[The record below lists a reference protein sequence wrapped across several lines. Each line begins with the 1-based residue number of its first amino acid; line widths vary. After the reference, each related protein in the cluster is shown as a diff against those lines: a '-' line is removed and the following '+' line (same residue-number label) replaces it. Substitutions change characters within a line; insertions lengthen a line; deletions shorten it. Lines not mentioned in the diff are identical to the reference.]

1 MAVYK
6 PTDCSPFNG
15 TFDVAQDLPI
25 FFECKIDTSNAQ
37 ITAYTIEIYDS
48 NNNLIF
54 PQNNDEPLINR
65 VSFIDELATYVRT
78 YYPERNFNTANI
90 NSGLNGSYLE
100 IPVIVK
106 NKANNTVARNQVLS
120 QDIANGQQYYWR
132 ITLYQQMPKTGL
144 PTNINYYDMTMAHG
158 TILGSTFERL
168 QTPLIYND
176 EYVVKGLSLIN
187 KYVQLGNS
195 NIHNINLDS
204 PIIDY
209 AYSTFQQVG
218 NRALISNYNSTYGY
232 IYPSIVEGA
241 SFSKGQVSR
250 DSCDSFKIFKQGNNP
265 ALLGATDMAYFV
277 YNGAINEGTSV
288 GASDSTWKWV
298 DNLSDVTT
306 SYWQETYNVIGEPSG
321 TYYPLGNDYPLYGN
335 ERIVFNNVRK
345 DAAIA
350 GTGTYYGSPYNG
362 VYYPTFSSVKKEG
375 EGAGGEIFT
384 VTVRWNRVPD
394 MASWGNLITKVL
406 YVQSGSYAGQNI
418 ELTVRSTYGQ
428 INKTPFKFQ
437 AETPVRLFNTVQAI
451 TTALSVPAGQQG
463 AQVVL
468 NLSQAIS
475 EILSVKIAGGNLVSA
490 SNYSFAQ
497 NSRFIVYTKQ
507 SASAETL
514 MVEYIP
520 YSSRDYQ
527 GVIFYNATG
536 DANYYTTPNDVVFI
550 RPSVNINSSMALKWD
565 NSWISIAA
573 YGSKYAYVERG
584 SGSSIATMESDATRY
599 SIASFYQTSDFNPF
613 TLYATPTLSYVVTVN
628 NQSVSPDNNTGA
640 YVINARNFTI
650 QASYEQSN
658 FIQWQ
663 SFQWTLWNQ
672 DKSVLLDKGTEIY
685 GGDIIAE
692 FRGLENKT
700 TYIVTLSIQNNAGKV
715 IVQNIIVQTDFE
727 ESGTFSG
734 NVQLTLDCDNA
745 AAKATMEL
753 PDAGLLVVAPDA
765 DSYSDQIPEELE
777 ANKRAYVWNADTSS
791 NFFYVGNEQSQ
802 PQATAS
808 VSNGELIL
816 KTPNALSFSKIF
828 KQHNISDNTAVA
840 PIEVSGRFVIENDF
854 TFTAPF
860 SGEFFSIA
868 QDNDSLKRGFTIP
881 AFFDGTN
888 NTISSDA
895 YKIQYKNSSD
905 ETKFLTIVDENGNEG
920 LTWDT
925 LYLISNWVPS
935 NSVEPIDFGSLAN
948 VADFDKAQVV
958 DEYGEITEE
967 YYNIQGYYNSYDET
981 YPVWDE
987 KREDETSP
995 KPRALWMDM
1004 KPADKQKQ
1012 VIIKADRASSPNY
1025 KTTSKSVCT
1034 KELPRWNDDAAGC
1047 YNSWDDGPDETLL
1060 TFQKQVSPIFN
1071 GDTAIVNHKFCFRIY
1086 VDADTMTILDNSRC
1100 YLQPIV
1106 IPKLDTPE
1114 GVSIQG
1120 KDAFW
1125 NPVANATQYK
1135 IFLGSTMIG
1144 STEGTSTGAEV

>member
-15 TFDVAQDLPI
+15 TFDVVQDLPI

-106 NKANNTVARNQVLS
+106 NKANNTVARNQILS
-120 QDIANGQQYYWR
+120 QDITNGQQYYWR
-132 ITLYQQMPKTGL
+132 ITLYQQMSKTGL

-158 TILGSTFERL
+158 TTLGSTFERL

-195 NIHNINLDS
+195 NIQNINLDS

-209 AYSTFQQVG
+209 VYSTFQQVG
-218 NRALISNYNSTYGY
+218 NRALVSNYNSTYGY
-232 IYPSIVEGA
+232 IYPSTVEGA

-250 DSCDSFKIFKQGNNP
+250 VSCDSFKIFKQGNNP

-277 YNGAINEGTSV
+277 YNGAINEGASV

-384 VTVRWNRVPD
+384 ITVRWNRVPD

-463 AQVVL
+463 AQIVL

-475 EILSVKIAGGNLVSA
+475 EILSVKIAGGNLVPA

-507 SASAETL
+507 SASAEML

-527 GVIFYNATG
+527 GVIFYNTTG
-536 DANYYTTPNDVVFI
+536 DTNYYTTPNDVVFI

-565 NSWISIAA
+565 NNWISIAA

-584 SGSSIATMESDATRY
+584 GGSSIATMKSDVTRY

-628 NQSVSPDNNTGA
+628 NQSVSPDTNAGA
-640 YVINARNFTI
+640 YIINARNFTI
-650 QASYEQSN
+650 QALYEQSN

-672 DKSVLLDKGTEIY
+672 NKSILLDRGTEIY

-700 TYIVTLSIQNNAGKV
+700 TYIVTLSIQNSAGKV
-715 IVQNIIVQTDFE
+715 IVQNITVQTDFE

-734 NVQLTLDCDNA
+734 NVQLTLDCGNA
-745 AAKATMEL
+745 AAKANIEL

-765 DSYSDQIPEELE
+765 DSYSDQIPEVLE
-777 ANKRAYVWNADTSS
+777 ANKRAYIWDADTSS
-791 NFFYVGNEQSQ
+791 NFFYIGNEQSQ

-808 VSNGELIL
+808 VSNGELVL
-816 KTPNALSFSKIF
+816 KTPGVLSFSKIF

-840 PIEVSGRFVIENDF
+840 PIEVNGKFVIENDF

-868 QDNDSLKRGFTIP
+868 QDNDSLQRGFTIP
-881 AFFDGTN
+881 AFFDSTN
-888 NTISSDA
+888 NVISSDA
-895 YKIQYKNSSD
+895 YRIQYKNSRD
-905 ETKFLTIVDENGNEG
+905 ETKFLTIVDENGKEG

-958 DEYGEITEE
+958 GEDGAITDE
-967 YYNIQGYYNSYDET
+967 YYNIQGYYNSYDND

-987 KREDETSP
+987 KSENEASP
-995 KPRALWMDM
+995 KPCALWMDI
-1004 KPADKQKQ
+1004 KPADGQKQ
-1012 VIIKADRASSPNY
+1012 VITKADRALSPNY
-1025 KTTSKSVCT
+1025 QTTLKSVGT
-1034 KELPRWNDDAAGC
+1034 KDLSYWEDEAEGY

-1060 TFQKQVSPIFN
+1060 TFQKQVLPIFN
-1071 GDTAIVNHKFCFRIY
+1071 GDTAIANHKFFFRIY
-1086 VDADTMTILDNSRC
+1086 VDADTMTVLDESRC

-1114 GVSIQG
+1114 NVNVQG

-1144 STEGTSTGAEV
+1144 STEGTFTGVEV

>member
-37 ITAYTIEIYDS
+37 ITAYTVEIYDS

-132 ITLYQQMPKTGL
+132 ITLYQQMPKTGF

-176 EYVVKGLSLIN
+176 GYVVKGLSLIN

-195 NIHNINLDS
+195 NIQNINLDS
-204 PIIDY
+204 PITDY
-209 AYSTFQQVG
+209 AYSTFRQVG

-277 YNGAINEGTSV
+277 YNGAINEGASV
-288 GASDSTWKWV
+288 GASGSTWKWV

-306 SYWQETYNVIGEPSG
+306 SYWQETYNVSEEPSG
-321 TYYPLGNDYPLYGN
+321 TYYPLGSDYPLYGN

-350 GTGTYYGSPYNG
+350 GAGIYYGSPYNG
-362 VYYPTFSSVKKEG
+362 IYYPTFSSVKKEG
-375 EGAGGEIFT
+375 EETFT

-418 ELTVRSTYGQ
+418 ELTVRSPYGQ

-437 AETPVRLFNTVQAI
+437 AETPVRLFNTVQAT
-451 TTALSVPAGQQG
+451 TTALSVPAGRQG

-468 NLSQAIS
+468 ILSQAIS

-514 MVEYIP
+514 MVEYVP

-527 GVIFYNATG
+527 GVIFYNTAG

-565 NSWISIAA
+565 NNWISIAA

-584 SGSSIATMESDATRY
+584 SGSSIATMESDVTRY
-599 SIASFYQTSDFNPF
+599 SVASFYQTSDFNPF

-628 NQSVSPDNNTGA
+628 NQSVAPDGNTGA

-650 QASYEQSN
+650 QAFYEQSN

-663 SFQWTLWNQ
+663 SFQWTLWDQN
-672 DKSVLLDKGTEIY
+672 KSVLLDRGAEIY

-715 IVQNIIVQTDFE
+715 IIQNIIVQTDFE

-745 AAKATMEL
+745 AAKANIEL
-753 PDAGLLVVAPDA
+753 PDAGLVVAPDA
-765 DSYSDQIPEELE
+765 DSYLDQIPEALE
-777 ANKRAYVWNADTSS
+777 ANKRAYVWNADTPS

-808 VSNGELIL
+808 VSNGKLVL
-816 KTPNALSFSKIF
+816 KTPNVLSFSKIF
-828 KQHNISDNTAVA
+828 KQYNISDNTAVA
-840 PIEVSGRFVIENDF
+840 PIEVSGKFVIENDF

-868 QDNDSLKRGFTIP
+868 QDNDSSQRGFTIP

-895 YKIQYKNSSD
+895 YKIQYKNSGD

-920 LTWDT
+920 STWDT

-958 DEYGEITEE
+958 DENGAITDE
-967 YYNIQGYYNSYDET
+967 YYNIQGYYNSYDKD

-987 KREDETSP
+987 KLENYASP
-995 KPRALWMDM
+995 KPCALWMDM
-1004 KPADKQKQ
+1004 KPADEQKR

-1025 KTTSKSVCT
+1025 KTTLKSVGT
-1034 KELPRWNDDAAGC
+1034 KVLSYWDDDAKGY
-1047 YNSWDDGPDETLL
+1047 YNSWDDGPDKTLL

-1071 GDTAIVNHKFCFRIY
+1071 GDTAIANHKFCFRIY
-1086 VDADTMTILDNSRC
+1086 VDADTMTILDSSRC
-1100 YLQPIV
+1100 YLQP

-1114 GVSIQG
+1114 GVRVQG

-1144 STEGTSTGAEV
+1144 SIEAMSTGAEV